1 MATARARGGGE
12 EGRQD
17 MRPSYDRLERLR
29 ILRLSGRHLYLWTC
43 AHQRRAR
50 YEIPCTLYLTSERE
64 GIWRREIF
72 YLAYHHLG
80 VHVPRGYIYAS
91 MAFSGGCQ
99 FCFRAVSAQTSL

>member
-1 MATARARGGGE
+1 
-12 EGRQD
+12 

-43 AHQRRAR
+43 AQQRGAR

-72 YLAYHHLG
+72 YLAYHHLVWTAG
-80 VHVPRGYIYAS
+80 A
-91 MAFSGGCQ
+91 
-99 FCFRAVSAQTSL
+99 